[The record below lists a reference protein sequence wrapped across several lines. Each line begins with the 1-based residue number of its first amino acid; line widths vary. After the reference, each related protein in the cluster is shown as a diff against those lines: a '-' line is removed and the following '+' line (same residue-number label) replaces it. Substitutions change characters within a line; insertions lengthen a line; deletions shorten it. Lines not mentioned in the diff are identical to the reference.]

1 MRQHTREL
9 MHNTHVKCTQA
20 QPRLCHT
27 GIKQTKKDQQAY
39 RSCRFPP
46 LTQRFCFRY
55 QFTQRLHTWASRST
69 ITSQPFGIKSH
80 KQKHN
85 KPNQAGIEPQRES
98 VCVCMCVCE
107 CCRQAAVDNEINN
120 RQAHAQ
126 RHGHARTAVWCLPAL
141 ATRCVCARSEPC
153 SVWTPAANERSCSH
167 SRCGDVLRSDT

>member
-85 KPNQAGIEPQRES
+85 KPNQAGIEPQRER
-98 VCVCMCVCE
+98 VCVCACVCVSVVG
-107 CCRQAAVDNEINN
+107 RQPLTTRSITDKLMH
-120 RQAHAQ
+120 RDTGMHAPLFGACQ
-126 RHGHARTAVWCLPAL
+126 R
-141 ATRCVCARSEPC
+141 
-153 SVWTPAANERSCSH
+153 
-167 SRCGDVLRSDT
+167 